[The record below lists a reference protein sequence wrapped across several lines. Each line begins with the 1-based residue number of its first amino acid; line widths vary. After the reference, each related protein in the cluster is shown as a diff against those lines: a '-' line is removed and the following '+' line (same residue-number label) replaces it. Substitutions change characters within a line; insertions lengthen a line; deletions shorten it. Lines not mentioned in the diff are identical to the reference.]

1 MRLKQIAPLRFA
13 IPSSVIAVM
22 MIVGAGL
29 GGCRSTND
37 QSAAAP
43 PPSQQQASQI
53 RQQLMAQDPNALIGQ
68 VVDVL
73 PESQMAAVGDVDVNR
88 FKVRDTLVFIDGAKQ
103 PQSTGEVLRIENGQ
117 LVVRYET
124 LAKGN
129 RAPRK
134 GDLAVRAQ

>member
-1 MRLKQIAPLRFA
+1 MCPARSSLAGLHLDMFNYAPLFHGITRSAPMRLKQIAPLRFA

-103 PQSTGEVLRIENGQ
+103 PQS
-117 LVVRYET
+117 
-124 LAKGN
+124 
-129 RAPRK
+129 
-134 GDLAVRAQ
+134 